1 MFFKKKKRKII
12 HIEGM
17 SCEHCTKKVETA
29 LEDLVD
35 IERAKVN
42 LKKRCAIVTYQNSV
56 DEVLLQNTIEK
67 LGYTVTG
74 VKELS

>member
-17 SCEHCTKKVETA
+17 SCEHCAKKVETA

-35 IERAKVN
+35 IQRAKVN

>member
-17 SCEHCTKKVETA
+17 SCEHCAKKVETA

-35 IERAKVN
+35 IEKAKVN